1 MDTAKPLAGLK
12 VIELGTLIAGPFA
25 ARICAEFGAQVIKV
39 ESPNGGDPLRKW
51 RKLYEGTS
59 LWWFVQARNKQ
70 SLTLNLKDA
79 DGIAIL
85 KKLISEAD
93 ILIENFRPGTLE
105 KLGLDWDTLHALN
118 PALVMVRLSGFGQ
131 TRPQKDQPG
140 FGAVGESMGGLRYIT
155 AFEDRPPVR
164 TGISIGDSIAALWG
178 VIGALMA
185 LRHREVNHGKGQIVD
200 VALYEAVFAMME
212 SMVPE
217 FDVMGFVRERTGNI
231 MPGITPSSIHT
242 CSDGKAVQI
251 GANGDAIFQ
260 RFMRAIGRDDLADDP
275 TLADNAG
282 RDTRR
287 DELYALIDGWA
298 ASLAQDEVLKVL
310 EQAEVP
316 ASKIYSAADMFTDPQ
331 YLAREMFLNATLP
344 DGKSFKM
351 PGITPSSI
359 HTCSDGKAVQIG
371 ANGDAI
377 FQRFMRA
384 IGRDDLAA
392 DPTLADNAGRDAR
405 RDELYTLIDRWAA
418 SLPQEQVL
426 QVLEQAE
433 VPASKI
439 YSAADMFTDPQYLA
453 REMFLNAT
461 LPDGK
466 PFKMPGI
473 VPKLSETPGSAEWT
487 GPALGEHT
495 DSILQRLGY
504 DATQIAE
511 LRGRGAI

>member
-1 MDTAKPLAGLK
+1 MNAAKPLAGLK

-25 ARICAEFGAQVIKV
+25 ARICAEFGADVIKV

-70 SLTLNLKDA
+70 SITLNLKA
-79 DGIAIL
+79 AEGVNIL
-85 KKLISEAD
+85 KQLLADAD

-105 KLGLDWDTLHALN
+105 KLGLGWDVLQALN
-118 PALVMVRLSGFGQ
+118 PGLVMVRLSGFGQ
-131 TRPQKDQPG
+131 TGPYKDQPG
-140 FGAVGESMGGLRYIT
+140 FGAVAESVGGLRYIT
-155 AFEDRPPVR
+155 GYEDRPPVR

-185 LRHREVNHGKGQIVD
+185 LRHREVNQGKGQVVD

-217 FDVMGFVRERTGNI
+217 FDVMGFVRERSGNI

-242 CSDGKAVQI
+242 CNDGKAVQI

-282 RDTRR
+282 RDARR
-287 DELYALIDGWA
+287 DELYALIDSWA
-298 ASLAQDEVLKVL
+298 ARRSQEDVLTL
-310 EQAEVP
+310 LNRAEVP
-316 ASKIYSAADMFTDPQ
+316 ASKIYSAADMFSDPQ
-331 YLAREMFLNATLP
+331 YLAREMF
-344 DGKSFKM
+344 
-351 PGITPSSI
+351 I
-359 HTCSDGKAVQIG
+359 
-371 ANGDAI
+371 
-377 FQRFMRA
+377 
-384 IGRDDLAA
+384 
-392 DPTLADNAGRDAR
+392 
-405 RDELYTLIDRWAA
+405 
-418 SLPQEQVL
+418 
-426 QVLEQAE
+426 
-433 VPASKI
+433 
-439 YSAADMFTDPQYLA
+439 
-453 REMFLNAT
+453 NAT

-473 VPKLSETPGSAEWT
+473 VPKLTETPGSAEWT

-495 DSILQRLGY
+495 DTLLKQLGY
-504 DATQIAE
+504 THE
-511 LRGRGAI
+511 SVERLRKNGVI